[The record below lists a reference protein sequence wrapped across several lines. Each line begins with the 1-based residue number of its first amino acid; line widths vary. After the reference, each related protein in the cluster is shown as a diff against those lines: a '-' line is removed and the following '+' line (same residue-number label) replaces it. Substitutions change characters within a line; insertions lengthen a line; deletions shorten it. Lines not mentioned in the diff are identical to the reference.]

1 MLILTDND
9 VVGAVRVFRRILASP
24 EWVEL
29 TAILELEFIELK
41 DVELPADA
49 RDIAVWQRSQ
59 EVGALLITG
68 NRSSGEGSLDQT
80 IAEQTSPKSLPVL
93 TIGDPRR
100 VIRDPVYARECAL
113 SLLDFVDRIE
123 TLRGTGR
130 LFIPSRRVAGRDYSR
145 QAPSELLVK
154 VWLFGIFRG
163 IEIMYYQLVMSTY
176 SRPKIPKSEFSYA
189 PYF

>member
-1 MLILTDND
+1 MRILTDND

-24 EWVEL
+24 EWMGL
-29 TAILELEFIELK
+29 TTVLELEFIELQ

-49 RDIAVWQRSQ
+49 PDVAVWQRSQ

-80 IAEQTSPKSLPVL
+80 IAAQGSPESLPVL

-130 LFIPSRRVAGRDYSR
+130 LFIP
-145 QAPSELLVK
+145 
-154 VWLFGIFRG
+154 
-163 IEIMYYQLVMSTY
+163 
-176 SRPKIPKSEFSYA
+176 
-189 PYF
+189 

>member
-9 VVGAVRVFRRILASP
+9 VVGAVRVFRRILASS
-24 EWVEL
+24 EWVGL
-29 TAILELEFIELK
+29 TATLELEFIDLQ

-49 RDIAVWQRSQ
+49 PDVAVWQRSQ

-80 IAEQTSPKSLPVL
+80 IAEQGSPESLPVL

-100 VIRDPVYARECAL
+100 VIRDPVYARGCAL

-130 LFIPSRRVAGRDYSR
+130 LFIP
-145 QAPSELLVK
+145 
-154 VWLFGIFRG
+154 
-163 IEIMYYQLVMSTY
+163 
-176 SRPKIPKSEFSYA
+176 
-189 PYF
+189 

>member
-1 MLILTDND
+1 MRILTDNG
-9 VVGAVRVFRRILASP
+9 VVGAVRVFRRILASS
-24 EWVEL
+24 EWVGL
-29 TAILELEFIELK
+29 TATLELAFMGLK

-49 RDIAVWQRSQ
+49 PDVAVWQRSQ

-68 NRSSGEGSLDQT
+68 NRSSSEGSLDQT
-80 IAEQTSPKSLPVL
+80 IAEQGSPESLPVL

-130 LFIPSRRVAGRDYSR
+130 LFIP
-145 QAPSELLVK
+145 
-154 VWLFGIFRG
+154 
-163 IEIMYYQLVMSTY
+163 
-176 SRPKIPKSEFSYA
+176 
-189 PYF
+189 

>member
-24 EWVEL
+24 EWMGL
-29 TAILELEFIELK
+29 ATALELEFIELQ

-49 RDIAVWQRSQ
+49 PDVAVWQRSQ

-80 IAEQTSPKSLPVL
+80 IAEQGSPESLPVL

-100 VIRDPVYARECAL
+100 VIRDPVYARACAL

-130 LFIPSRRVAGRDYSR
+130 LFIP
-145 QAPSELLVK
+145 
-154 VWLFGIFRG
+154 
-163 IEIMYYQLVMSTY
+163 
-176 SRPKIPKSEFSYA
+176 
-189 PYF
+189 

>member
-24 EWVEL
+24 EWVAL
-29 TAILELEFIELK
+29 TTTLELEFIELR

-49 RDIAVWQRSQ
+49 PDVALWQRSQ

-80 IAEQTSPKSLPVL
+80 IAEQTSPESLPVL

-100 VIRDPVYARECAL
+100 VIRDPVYARECTL

-130 LFIPSRRVAGRDYSR
+130 LFVP
-145 QAPSELLVK
+145 
-154 VWLFGIFRG
+154 
-163 IEIMYYQLVMSTY
+163 
-176 SRPKIPKSEFSYA
+176 
-189 PYF
+189 